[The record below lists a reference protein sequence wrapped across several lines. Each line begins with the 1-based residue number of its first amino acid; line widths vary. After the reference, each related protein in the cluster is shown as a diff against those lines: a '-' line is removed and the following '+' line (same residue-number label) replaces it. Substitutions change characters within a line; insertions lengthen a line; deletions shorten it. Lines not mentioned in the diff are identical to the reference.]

1 MELFSIS
8 LHDAEQGQR
17 HKLHDLLL
25 LEYSQLHNFPAVP
38 RLEWS
43 SGTDRLTGWI
53 DKMPEFRLTQHGPP
67 LYKSTANALAEY
79 IVAELEQPLLSSI
92 IRKQYGIER
101 QDEVDTI
108 VRFCSE
114 MLGSVPT
121 DLPERDAFSEA
132 DRRRRKQK
140 VADELE
146 AYLQDNTQIHL
157 TGFVTFRLQTYWNEL
172 RDAAEYAIDEF
183 VMDKQYQEFISLLKY
198 FVDLQEPKL
207 PLVHLLHKSGHEF
220 AVCDER
226 LQPLEHKPVDRIVA
240 EMVEYE
246 MNVEDMVISTLVT
259 ISPKQ
264 IVIHTRQPEL
274 QIIRTIESI
283 FGLRVSV
290 CVGCGSCHSSFEN
303 RI

>member
-8 LHDAEQGQR
+8 LHDAEQSQR
-17 HKLHDLLL
+17 IKLYELLVR
-25 LEYSQLHNFPAVP
+25 EYTQLHNIPAVS
-38 RLEWS
+38 RLEWK
-43 SGTDRLTGWI
+43 SGMDRLIGWI
-53 DKMPEFRLTQHGPP
+53 DKQPEFRLTQHGAA
-67 LYKSTANALAEY
+67 LYQSTALAIAEY
-79 IVAELEQPLLSSI
+79 IVSELEPLLLSSI
-92 IRKQYGIER
+92 VRKQYRIER
-101 QDEVDTI
+101 PEELDTI

-114 MLGSVPT
+114 MLGSVPVS
-121 DLPERDAFSEA
+121 LPDRDAFSEV
-132 DRRRRKQK
+132 DRKRRRQK

-146 AYLQDNTQIHL
+146 LYLQEHTELHL
-157 TGFVTFRLQTYWNEL
+157 TGFVTFRLQAYWNEL
-172 RDAAEYAIDEF
+172 RDAAEYAVDEF

-198 FVDLQEPKL
+198 FVDLQDPKL
-207 PLVHLLHKSGHEF
+207 PLVHLVHKSGHEF
-220 AVCDER
+220 MVCDER

-264 IVIHTRQPEL
+264 IIIHTRQPEL

-303 RI
+303 RV

>member
-1 MELFSIS
+1 M
-8 LHDAEQGQR
+8 
-17 HKLHDLLL
+17 
-25 LEYSQLHNFPAVP
+25 
-38 RLEWS
+38 
-43 SGTDRLTGWI
+43 DRLIGWI
-53 DKMPEFRLTQHGPP
+53 DKQPEFRLTQHGTA
-67 LYKSTANALAEY
+67 LYQSTASAIAEY
-79 IVAELEQPLLSSI
+79 IVSELEQLLLSSI
-92 IRKQYGIER
+92 IRKQYRIER
-101 QDEVDTI
+101 PEELDSI

-114 MLGSVPT
+114 MLGSIPVP
-121 DLPERDAFSEA
+121 LPERDAFSEV
-132 DRRRRKQK
+132 DRKRRKQK

-146 AYLQDNTQIHL
+146 AYLQEQTELHL
-157 TGFVTFRLQTYWNEL
+157 TGFVTFRLQNYWSEL
-172 RDAAEYAIDEF
+172 RDAAEYAVDEF

-207 PLVHLLHKSGHEF
+207 PLVHLVHKTGHEF
-220 AVCDER
+220 MVCDER

-283 FGLRVSV
+283 FGIRVSV
-290 CVGCGSCHSSFEN
+290 CVGCGSCHSSFEHHV
-303 RI
+303 